1 MISDSDY
8 YFRGLFTFTMKA
20 SQSLPRPE
28 NWQDFE
34 SLCKK
39 LWGEIWNCPE
49 IKKNGRSGQKQ
60 QGIDIYGIPQNED
73 SYYGIQCKGKDE
85 YTNKQL
91 GEKEVL
97 DEIESAKNFEP
108 NLKKMYFATTAV
120 KDAGIET
127 IIRKK
132 NIEHIDQGLFEIH
145 LYSWEDIVDLIFENR
160 STYDYYLNSHTFK
173 KNQSVKVT
181 FENGK
186 TEMRVQPKFVK
197 KIRIAQSKYDEL
209 EKRAK
214 DLIPDWID
222 KMVNKHWITPEIFD
236 TGISSPVKQTE
247 FNRSLIDGTILVTND
262 GSEPLEHWKLIL
274 SLPKQIIEVTRKN
287 YRKKGY
293 SIIPMPNNVKYDSYI
308 DMEKYLVE
316 IEPRKKILVGDD
328 SFGSEP
334 LFLKAIT
341 ENITLKLNW
350 KLVSRNY
357 KENGTLTLHIKPDTI
372 IKRVPVDDDSPLL
385 LDENDRVT
393 IEDYLELLD
402 D

>member
-1 MISDSDY
+1 
-8 YFRGLFTFTMKA
+8 MKA
-20 SQSLPRPE
+20 AQSLPRPE

-60 QGIDIYGIPQNED
+60 QGIDIYGIPQNEN

-91 GEKEVL
+91 REKEVL
-97 DEIESAKNFEP
+97 DEIERAKYFEP

-120 KDAGIET
+120 KDAEIEAV
-127 IIRKK
+127 IRKK

-173 KNQSVKVT
+173 KNQSVEVT
-181 FENGK
+181 FESGK
-186 TEMRVQPKFVK
+186 TEMRVQPKFIK

-209 EKRAK
+209 EKQAK

-236 TGISSPVKQTE
+236 TSISTPVKQTE
-247 FNRSLIDGTILVTND
+247 FNRSLIDGTILVTNN

-274 SLPKQIIEVTRKN
+274 SLPEEIIEVNRKN

-293 SIIPMPNNVKYDSYI
+293 SIIQMPNNIQYDSYI
-308 DMEKYLVE
+308 DLKKHFVE

-328 SFGSEP
+328 SFTSDP
-334 LFLKAIT
+334 LFLKPISA
-341 ENITLKLNW
+341 NITLKLNW

-357 KENGTLTLHIKPDTI
+357 KESGTLTLHIEPDFT
-372 IKRVPVDDDSPLL
+372 IKRMRVDDDSPLL
-385 LDENDRVT
+385 LNEKDSLI
-393 IEDYLELLD
+393 IEDYLE
-402 D
+402 

>member
-1 MISDSDY
+1 
-8 YFRGLFTFTMKA
+8 MKA
-20 SQSLPRPE
+20 AQSLPRPE

-60 QGIDIYGIPQNED
+60 HGIDIYGIPQNEN

-97 DEIESAKNFEP
+97 DEIERAKYFEP

-120 KDAGIET
+120 KNAEIEAV
-127 IIRKK
+127 IRKK
-132 NIEHIDQGLFEIH
+132 NIEHIDQGLFETH

-173 KNQSVKVT
+173 KNQSVEVT
-181 FENGK
+181 FESGK
-186 TEMRVQPKFVK
+186 TEMRVQPKFIK

-209 EKRAK
+209 EKQAK

-236 TGISSPVKQTE
+236 TNISTPVKQTE
-247 FNRSLIDGTILVTND
+247 FNRSLIDGTILVTNN

-274 SLPKQIIEVTRKN
+274 SLPEQIIEVNRKN

-293 SIIPMPNNVKYDSYI
+293 SIIPMPNNIQYDSYI
-308 DMEKYLVE
+308 DMKKHFVE
-316 IEPRKKILVGDD
+316 IEPRKKILVGYD
-328 SFGSEP
+328 SFTSDP
-334 LFLKAIT
+334 LFLKPISA
-341 ENITLKLNW
+341 NITLKLNW

-357 KENGTLTLHIKPDTI
+357 KESGTLTLHIEPDFT
-372 IKRVPVDDDSPLL
+372 IKRMRVDDDSPLL
-385 LDENDRVT
+385 LDEKDRVI
-393 IEDYLELLD
+393 IEDYLESLD